1 MAYTVVAWNGD
12 VDVSQWRAGVTEGYH
27 WDVDIR
33 GLCDRL

>member
-27 WDVDIR
+27 WDVDI
-33 GLCDRL
+33 